1 MILSI
6 SRRSGDIG
14 VENISFIRE
23 ALDRVKHRTSNGTEY
38 WSARDLMGV
47 LAYSEWRNFS
57 EVVEKAKEACSNS
70 GNLIANHFVESNEMV
85 SVGSGAKRKIDD
97 WKMSVLACYLVAM
110 NGDPSKPEV
119 ASAQA
124 YFAVQTRLQE
134 QQQALP
140 ETERR
145 RMLRERVKNANKG
158 LSSAA
163 QSAGVRNEMFGVF
176 HDEGYKGLYGGLGV
190 AAIKKKKGIENKEDL
205 LDRMGRTELAAN
217 EFRITQAEERI
228 RNQNVTGESNAIR
241 AHHTAGV
248 EVRKAI
254 KQIGGTL
261 PELLQP
267 EESLKRLAS
276 VKKRKSLSKSGE
288 IDARD

>member
-1 MILSI
+1 MA
-6 SRRSGDIG
+6 
-14 VENISFIRE
+14 ENISFIRE
-23 ALDRVKHRTSNGTEY
+23 ALDRVKRSTPNGTEY

-47 LAYSEWRNFS
+47 LAYAEWRNFS
-57 EVVEKAKEACSNS
+57 EVIEKAKEACSNS

-85 SVGSGAKRKIDD
+85 LVGSGAKRKIDD
-97 WKMSVLACYLVAM
+97 WKMSVLACYLIAM

-134 QQQALP
+134 TQQALP
-140 ETERR
+140 EIERR
-145 RMLRERVKNANKG
+145 KMLRERVKNANRG

-163 QSAGVRNEMFGVF
+163 QSAGVRNAMFGVF

-228 RNQNVTGESNAIR
+228 RNQKVTGESNAIQ
-241 AHHTAGV
+241 AHRTAGV

-261 PELLQP
+261 PELLPP
-267 EESLKRLAS
+267 EESLKRLAGGT
-276 VKKRKSLSKSGE
+276 KKKSLPK
-288 IDARD
+288 